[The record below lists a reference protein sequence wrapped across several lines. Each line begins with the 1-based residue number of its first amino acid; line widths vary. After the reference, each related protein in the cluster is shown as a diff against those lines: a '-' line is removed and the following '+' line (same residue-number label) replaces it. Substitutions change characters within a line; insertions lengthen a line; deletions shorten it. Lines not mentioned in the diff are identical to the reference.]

1 MISLYRYYESKRMYN
16 HYDKLV
22 KDWGDD
28 VPPMIEAQCEYCK
41 LEMEYFRDE
50 SIQFVKN
57 AVSCV
62 IFGSVI
68 YFGYFLYMKG

>member
-1 MISLYRYYESKRMYN
+1 MISVYRYYEAKRMYD

-28 VPPMIEAQCEYCK
+28 IPPMIEAQCEYCK

-57 AVSCV
+57 AISCV
-62 IFGSVI
+62 IFGSVL